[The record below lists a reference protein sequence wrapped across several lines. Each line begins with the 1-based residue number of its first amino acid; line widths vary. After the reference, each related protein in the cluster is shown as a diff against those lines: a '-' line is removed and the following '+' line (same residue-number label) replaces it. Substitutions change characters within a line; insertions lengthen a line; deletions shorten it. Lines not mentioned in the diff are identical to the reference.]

1 MASGYPAALDTFS
14 TARADAT
21 TTPTT
26 HPADHNDANDALNK
40 IEAEL
45 GINPSGPY
53 ATVLARLDFMTSVRK
68 TADQT
73 NATTTLANVTDLV
86 FPIAIGA
93 DYSFEFWIPFSSGT
107 STTGIGFALTCP
119 ALTGYIAATVRIPR
133 LNDVAGT
140 APATPPEQVGQ
151 ITSSADVV
159 ISDGVGTTGVL
170 YIAKIEGV
178 LSNASASGSLQVQVK
193 AETTGTITVK
203 KGASGVL
210 YTN

>member
-1 MASGYPAALDTFS
+1 MASGYPAALDTFA
-14 TARADAT
+14 TTRADADT
-21 TTPTT
+21 TATT
-26 HPADHNDANDALNK
+26 HPADHNNANDAVNK

-45 GINPSGPY
+45 GINPSAAY
-53 ATVLARLDFMTSVRK
+53 ATVAARLDFMTSVRK

-93 DYSFEFWIPFSSGT
+93 DYTFKFWIPFSSNT
-107 STTGIGFALTCP
+107 STTGIGLALTCP
-119 ALTGYIAATVRIPR
+119 ALTGYIAAVVRLPR

-140 APATPPEQVGQ
+140 APVAPPEQIGH

-159 ISDGVGTTGVL
+159 TSDGVGTTSVL
-170 YIAKIEGV
+170 YVAIIEGV

-193 AETTGTITVK
+193 AETTGTVTVK
-203 KGASGVL
+203 KGSSGIL